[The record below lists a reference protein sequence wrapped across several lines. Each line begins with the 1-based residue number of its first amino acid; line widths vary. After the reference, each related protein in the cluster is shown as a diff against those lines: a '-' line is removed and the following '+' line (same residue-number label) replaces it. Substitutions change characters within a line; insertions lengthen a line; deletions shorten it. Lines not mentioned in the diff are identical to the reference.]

1 MKKRIF
7 IAIVIL
13 LMALPVAAQ
22 YAPEPVN
29 ERLDSAPKAFRTF
42 FAKFRRAVEKNRKAE
57 VAAMTRFPFRY
68 GYDAG
73 DEGTYSRTQFLK
85 NFKHVT
91 ASFFGEYRMEK
102 NPVFSMD
109 TDGSYIISTESAS
122 HLSFA
127 RSRNTF
133 KFVAYIVEP

>member
-1 MKKRIF
+1 
-7 IAIVIL
+7 
-13 LMALPVAAQ
+13 
-22 YAPEPVN
+22 
-29 ERLDSAPKAFRTF
+29 
-42 FAKFRRAVEKNRKAE
+42 
-57 VAAMTRFPFRY
+57 MTRFPFSY

-91 ASFFGEYRMEK
+91 AAFFGEFKMDK
-102 NPVFSMD
+102 DPVFSRD
-109 TDGSYIISTESAS
+109 EERYVISTESAS

-127 RSRNTF
+127 PSGKTF